1 MRGRWN
7 VTIVREHDGKIVIED
22 DETRMR
28 IEGDTLAE
36 AMGKLTI
43 IAGYW
48 VEAIE
53 KMEAM
58 S

>member
-1 MRGRWN
+1 MRGHWI
-7 VTIVREHDGKIVIED
+7 VTIVREDDGKIVIVD

-36 AMGKLTI
+36 AMEKLTI

-53 KMEAM
+53 RMEKMT
-58 S
+58 